1 MNRVLDILLTIAAK
15 PVRWVAAIRRESQHE
30 SPSNSWWFIRGRLS
44 PSRGARASFL
54 ARLRDPATSA
64 QTTEAHGRNLADELR
79 GYLDD
84 VAIRYGATD
93 VMLWMRVSES
103 AAFRPVAWNR
113 PGAPPFVPW
122 GTEQQRAL
130 VSWAVG
136 EAVVCFDGTPEK
148 TCLAACQVRLDEAV
162 ALGAAAR
169 SGGALVLYSTDGI
182 RAPRAD
188 LKFWLPRHAERAA
201 QFVDL
206 DLTRNEVARQ
216 NYRLRA
222 LIHDAHR
229 LQAAG
234 DPETLEREI
243 TESALDASGA
253 EFGALVRWDYE
264 KEQGTVC
271 WVTSGYPAPVPEIGQ
286 IVAADSLVADVCRN
300 AEPALWED
308 ARKLAGKARL
318 FSPTARAPYAGSLA
332 ILAVRRGPP
341 TLGAVVMGTLQPGGI
356 RPNDLRT
363 TKLLMHLAASALEA
377 AWKIELVSRRSVTD
391 ALTGLWNRRHFDDEL
406 QRVLVETD
414 RYGKESAL
422 VILDIDHFKKV
433 NDTYGHQAGDIVL
446 QMVAGAMKELVRTT
460 DVCARIGGEELCVI
474 LPQTD
479 AAGAL
484 ELAERLR
491 EKIEA
496 TTVPWRSGEIAVTA
510 SFGVAM
516 YAAGGNPTE
525 KALVF
530 PEADRALYR
539 AKADG
544 RNCVRTQGPTLVTG

>member
-1 MNRVLDILLTIAAK
+1 MNRVLEVLLAIAAA
-15 PVRWVAAIRRESQHE
+15 PVRWVAARRRELQHE
-30 SPSNSWWFIRGRLS
+30 PPSISWWLGLGRS
-44 PSRGARASFL
+44 QTSRGIRASSL
-54 ARLRDPATSA
+54 ARLRNLATNAHPS
-64 QTTEAHGRNLADELR
+64 EAHGRNLADELR
-79 GYLDD
+79 GYLED

-113 PGAPPFVPW
+113 QGAPPFVPW

-148 TCLAACQVRLDEAV
+148 PFLAACQVRLDQAV

-169 SGGALVLYSTDGI
+169 SGGALVLYSADGI
-182 RAPRAD
+182 RTSRAD

-222 LIHDAHR
+222 LIRDAHK

-253 EFGALVRWDYE
+253 EYGALIRWDYE
-264 KEQGTVC
+264 KGQGSVC

-286 IVAADSLVADVCRN
+286 LVDPESLVADVCRN
-300 AEPALWED
+300 GEPALWED
-308 ARKLAGKARL
+308 ARALAGKAPL
-318 FSPTARAPYAGSLA
+318 YSPTVPAPYSGSLA

-341 TLGAVVMGTLQPGGI
+341 TIGAVVMGTLEPGGI

-406 QRVLVETD
+406 KRVLVETD

-433 NDTYGHQAGDIVL
+433 NDTYGHQAGDTVL

-474 LPQTD
+474 LPQTG
-479 AAGAL
+479 AVGAL

-491 EKIEA
+491 EKIES
-496 TTVPWRSGEIAVTA
+496 TTVLWRARAIQVTA
-510 SFGVAM
+510 SFGVAT
-516 YAAGGNPTE
+516 YGAGGETAE
-525 KALVF
+525 KALLF
-530 PEADRALYR
+530 QEADRALYK

>member
-1 MNRVLDILLTIAAK
+1 MNRVLDILLAIAAA
-15 PVRWVAAIRRESQHE
+15 PVRWVAARRRESEQSAPLDNMRIDHGWRSPPHGFWKSSLATLRRATTGAEKHE
-30 SPSNSWWFIRGRLS
+30 
-44 PSRGARASFL
+44 AV
-54 ARLRDPATSA
+54 
-64 QTTEAHGRNLADELR
+64 GRNLADELR
-79 GYLDD
+79 GYLED

-93 VMLWMRVSES
+93 AMLWMRVSES

-136 EAVVCFDGTPEK
+136 EAVVCFDGTLEK
-148 TCLAACQVRLDEAV
+148 SFLAACQVRLDDAV

-169 SGGALVLYSTDGI
+169 SGGALVLYSPEGI
-182 RAPRAD
+182 SSSRAD
-188 LKFWLPRHAERAA
+188 LKFWLPRHAKRAA

-222 LIHDAHR
+222 LIRDAHR

-243 TESALDASGA
+243 TDSALDVSGA

-264 KEQGTVC
+264 LEQGTIC
-271 WVTSGYPAPVPEIGQ
+271 WVTPGYPAPVPEIGQ
-286 IVAADSLVADVCRN
+286 VVGGDSLIADVCRN
-300 AEPALWED
+300 GEPALWED
-308 ARKLAGKARL
+308 ARALAGKAPL
-318 FSPTARAPYAGSLA
+318 FSSTLPAPYSGSLA

-341 TLGAVVMGTLQPGGI
+341 TIGAVVMGTLEPGGI

-391 ALTGLWNRRHFDDEL
+391 VLTGLWNRRHFDDQL

-433 NDTYGHQAGDIVL
+433 NDSYGHPAGDAVL
-446 QMVAGAMKELVRTT
+446 RMVAGAMKELVRTT

-479 AAGAL
+479 AVGAL

-491 EKIEA
+491 EKIESTA
-496 TTVPWRSGEIAVTA
+496 VPWRAGTIHVTA
-510 SFGVAM
+510 SFGVAT
-516 YAAGGNPTE
+516 YGAGGGPAE
-525 KALVF
+525 KASLF
-530 PEADRALYR
+530 QEADRALYK

>member
-1 MNRVLDILLTIAAK
+1 MNRVLDFLLAIVAA
-15 PVRWVAAIRRESQHE
+15 PVRWVAARRRE
-30 SPSNSWWFIRGRLS
+30 
-44 PSRGARASFL
+44 
-54 ARLRDPATSA
+54 SA
-64 QTTEAHGRNLADELR
+64 QTTPLDNVRLDHGRRLPARGFWKSSLATLRKATAGPEKSEAVGRNLADELR
-79 GYLDD
+79 GYLED

-136 EAVVCFDGTPEK
+136 EAVVCFDGTLEK
-148 TCLAACQVRLDEAV
+148 SFLAACQVRLDDAV

-169 SGGALVLYSTDGI
+169 SGGALVLYSPEGI
-182 RAPRAD
+182 RTSRAD
-188 LKFWLPRHAERAA
+188 LKFWLPRHAKRAA

-216 NYRLRA
+216 NYRLRS
-222 LIHDAHR
+222 LIRDAHR

-243 TESALDASGA
+243 TDSALDVSGA
-253 EFGALVRWDYE
+253 EFGALVRWDHE
-264 KEQGTVC
+264 HEQGTIC
-271 WVTSGYPAPVPEIGQ
+271 WVTPGYPAPVPEIGQ
-286 IVAADSLVADVCRN
+286 RVDGDSLIADVCRTG
-300 AEPALWED
+300 EPALWED
-308 ARKLAGKARL
+308 ARALAGKAPL
-318 FSPTARAPYAGSLA
+318 FSPILSAPYSGSLA

-341 TLGAVVMGTLQPGGI
+341 TIGAVVMGSLEPGGI

-433 NDTYGHQAGDIVL
+433 NDTFGHPAGDAVL
-446 QMVAGAMKELVRTT
+446 RMVAGAMKELVRTT

-479 AAGAL
+479 AVGAL

-491 EKIEA
+491 EKIDA
-496 TTVPWRSGEIAVTA
+496 TEVPWRAGQINVTA
-510 SFGVAM
+510 SFGVAT
-516 YAAGGNPTE
+516 YSAGGDSAE
-525 KALVF
+525 KALLF
-530 PEADRALYR
+530 QEADRALYK

>member
-1 MNRVLDILLTIAAK
+1 MNRLLDILLAIAAA
-15 PVRWVAAIRRESQHE
+15 PVRWVAARRRESEQSTPLDNVRIDHGWRSPPRGFWKSSLATLRRATTGAEKHE
-30 SPSNSWWFIRGRLS
+30 
-44 PSRGARASFL
+44 AV
-54 ARLRDPATSA
+54 
-64 QTTEAHGRNLADELR
+64 GRNLADELR
-79 GYLDD
+79 GYLED

-93 VMLWMRVSES
+93 AMLWMRVSES

-136 EAVVCFDGTPEK
+136 EAVVCFDGTLEK
-148 TCLAACQVRLDEAV
+148 SFLAACQVRLDDAV

-169 SGGALVLYSTDGI
+169 SGGALVLYSPEGI
-182 RAPRAD
+182 SSSRAD
-188 LKFWLPRHAERAA
+188 LKFWLPRHAKRAA

-222 LIHDAHR
+222 LIRDAHR

-243 TESALDASGA
+243 TDSALDVSGA

-264 KEQGTVC
+264 LEQGTIC
-271 WVTSGYPAPVPEIGQ
+271 WVTPGYPAPVPEIGQ
-286 IVAADSLVADVCRN
+286 VVDGDSLIADVCRN
-300 AEPALWED
+300 GEPALWED
-308 ARKLAGKARL
+308 ARALAGKAPL
-318 FSPTARAPYAGSLA
+318 FSSTLSAPYAGSLA

-341 TLGAVVMGTLQPGGI
+341 TIGAVVMGTLDPGGI

-391 ALTGLWNRRHFDDEL
+391 VLTGLWNRRHFDDQL

-414 RYGKESAL
+414 RYGKKSAL
-422 VILDIDHFKKV
+422 VILDIDNFKKV
-433 NDTYGHQAGDIVL
+433 NDSYGHPAGDAVL
-446 QMVAGAMKELVRTT
+446 RMVAGAMKELVRTT

-479 AAGAL
+479 SVGAL

-491 EKIEA
+491 EKIELTA
-496 TTVPWRSGEIAVTA
+496 VPWRAGAIHVTA
-510 SFGVAM
+510 SFGVAT
-516 YAAGGNPTE
+516 YGAGGDPAE
-525 KALVF
+525 KASLF
-530 PEADRALYR
+530 QEADRALYK

>member
-1 MNRVLDILLTIAAK
+1 MNRVLDILLAIAAA
-15 PVRWVAAIRRESQHE
+15 PVRWVAARRRESEPSTPLDNVPLDHARRSPPRGFWKSSLATLRRATTGPEKHE
-30 SPSNSWWFIRGRLS
+30 
-44 PSRGARASFL
+44 AV
-54 ARLRDPATSA
+54 
-64 QTTEAHGRNLADELR
+64 GRNLADELR
-79 GYLDD
+79 GYLED

-93 VMLWMRVSES
+93 AMLWMRVSES
-103 AAFRPVAWNR
+103 ATFRPVAWNR

-136 EAVVCFDGTPEK
+136 EAVVCFDGTLEK
-148 TCLAACQVRLDEAV
+148 SFLAACQVRLDDAV

-169 SGGALVLYSTDGI
+169 SGGALVLYSPEGI
-182 RAPRAD
+182 TTSRAD
-188 LKFWLPRHAERAA
+188 LKFWLPRHAKRAA

-222 LIHDAHR
+222 LIRDAHR

-243 TESALDASGA
+243 TDSALDVSGA

-264 KEQGTVC
+264 QERGTIC
-271 WVTSGYPAPVPEIGQ
+271 WVTPGYPAPVPEIGQ
-286 IVAADSLVADVCRN
+286 IVDGDSLIADVCRN
-300 AEPALWED
+300 GEPALWED
-308 ARKLAGKARL
+308 ARALSGKAPL
-318 FSPTARAPYAGSLA
+318 FSSTVSAPYSGSLA

-341 TLGAVVMGTLQPGGI
+341 TIGAVVMGTLEPGGI

-406 QRVLVETD
+406 QRVLTETD

-433 NDTYGHQAGDIVL
+433 NDTYGHPAGDAVL
-446 QMVAGAMKELVRTT
+446 RMVAGAMKELVRTT

-479 AAGAL
+479 AVGAL

-491 EKIEA
+491 EKIEVTA
-496 TTVPWRSGEIAVTA
+496 VPWRAGEIHVTA
-510 SFGVAM
+510 SFGVAT
-516 YAAGGNPTE
+516 YGAGGDSAE
-525 KALVF
+525 KALLF
-530 PEADRALYR
+530 QEADRALYK